1 MAHRLDRQA
10 SLDGGAGANGP
21 PDAATGRLGS
31 DTENREVQVDIA
43 GADAGDLGSDVRHAK
58 LVPGPDPFVRPFSVP
73 GS

>member
-10 SLDGGAGANGP
+10 SLDGGAGANGT
-21 PDAATGRLGS
+21 PDAATSGLGS

-43 GADAGDLGSDVRHAK
+43 GADAGDLGRGVCHAK
-58 LVPGPDPFVRPFSVP
+58 LVPGTDPFVRPFSVR